1 MGGVGALVGL
11 AGLAV
16 VVLGVAVILADDPAH
31 EVVVLLLVGAF
42 HALQIRHVGAPRIK
56 AGAGAVNA
64 GLGVIARAG
73 RPHGVDDRAVVGQH
87 LVLHRL
93 NGLAQ
98 GFPRRRGDLVHGGID
113 EGVGRRA
120 VLFLVQQ
127 IGMDGHSLCLPRL
140 LRRRGADEAADGP
153 QLGVS
158 DAHKAVH
165 EVEGDVPA
173 QTLALYV
180 KVGHGDLI
188 FGAEEP
194 AQAVFLFHR
203 DEGGVRAADGGR
215 VGNLLLCKGCGHQ
228 RADQHRRQHQR
239 RRPAG
244 NLSEM
249 FHVSVPPLVFSFHS
263 AGPGPP
269 PARAFCSQ
277 FNTPRPCGQGLELG
291 FHRKNGKRFSANPVF
306 TYK

>member
-1 MGGVGALVGL
+1 
-11 AGLAV
+11 
-16 VVLGVAVILADDPAH
+16 
-31 EVVVLLLVGAF
+31 
-42 HALQIRHVGAPRIK
+42 
-56 AGAGAVNA
+56 
-64 GLGVIARAG
+64 
-73 RPHGVDDRAVVGQH
+73 
-87 LVLHRL
+87 
-93 NGLAQ
+93 
-98 GFPRRRGDLVHGGID
+98 
-113 EGVGRRA
+113 
-120 VLFLVQQ
+120 
-127 IGMDGHSLCLPRL
+127 MDGHSLCLPRL

-215 VGNLLLCKGCGHQ
+215 VGDLLLCKGCGHQ
-228 RADQHRRQHQR
+228 RADQYRRQHQR

-249 FHVSVPPLVFSFHS
+249 FHVSVPPLVFHS
-263 AGPGPP
+263 TAPGRGLPL
-269 PARAFCSQ
+269 PAPFASSL
-277 FNTPRPCGQGLELG
+277 THPAPM
-291 FHRKNGKRFSANPVF
+291 GKD
-306 TYK
+306 

>member
-1 MGGVGALVGL
+1 M
-11 AGLAV
+11 
-16 VVLGVAVILADDPAH
+16 
-31 EVVVLLLVGAF
+31 VLLLVGAF

-87 LVLHRL
+87 FVLHRL
-93 NGLAQ
+93 NCLAQ

-140 LRRRGADEAADGP
+140 LRRRGTDEATDGP

-188 FGAEEP
+188 FGAEE
-194 AQAVFLFHR
+194 
-203 DEGGVRAADGGR
+203 
-215 VGNLLLCKGCGHQ
+215 
-228 RADQHRRQHQR
+228 RQHQR
-239 RRPAG
+239 RRPAD

-249 FHVSVPPLVFSFHS
+249 FHVSVPPLVFHS
-263 AGPGPP
+263 TAPGRGLPLPAPFAPSLTHPAPAGKDWSWDFTEKTGN
-269 PARAFCSQ
+269 AFQRIPFFFTIEQKTTVSGLC
-277 FNTPRPCGQGLELG
+277 TCRIRTRPFL
-291 FHRKNGKRFSANPVF
+291 FKVFPVF
-306 TYK
+306 P